1 MVKRIIAIAIV
12 YLVAVAGWIFLGG
25 TISYRTDRQDAD
37 LKSTVGQLW
46 GIPLEQK
53 APWGVIAAET
63 ITQTSRP
70 NDSGNGIVY
79 VRPGATSETYEAP
92 IAANDIRISFELDQ
106 RQKGLLWYSTYRV
119 RFSGDYVFEN
129 PRDRSGSFTVN
140 FAFPAANGH
149 YDDFRLEMD
158 GAAVPFTRQN
168 ANLIVATIPCEGRSR
183 HRVFINYNSQGMDRF
198 IYRFADGISEV
209 RNFKLVANTDFDG
222 YDHPANTIS
231 PNVTKERTGNGW
243 QLTWDY
249 KDLIAGNAIGIEM
262 PQKINPGPMA
272 ARISYFAPV
281 SLGFFFFLI
290 FVISLLRGVRIHPM
304 NYFFLAAAF
313 FAFHLLLAYLVDHVS
328 IHAAFALCS
337 MVSIILVVSYMRIV
351 AGNRFAFLEVALA
364 QLVYLI
370 GFSYAFFFEGFTGL
384 AVTIGSIITLF
395 VVMQS
400 TARIDWGQRFKL
412 NGEASAALETKPSQ

>member
-1 MVKRIIAIAIV
+1 MVKTIVAIAIV
-12 YLVAVAGWIFLGG
+12 YLIAVVGWITLAG
-25 TISYRTDRQDAD
+25 TISYRTDHQDAD
-37 LKSTVGQLW
+37 LKHEVGQLW
-46 GIPLEQK
+46 GSPLEQN
-53 APWGVIAAET
+53 APAASLGVDRQVET
-63 ITQTSRP
+63 EKWDASQKRRIVERTTVIDKYDLP
-70 NDSGNGIVY
+70 IIENGI
-79 VRPGATSETYEAP
+79 
-92 IAANDIRISFELDQ
+92 RIGFELDQ

-119 RFSGDYVFEN
+119 RFSGDYLFEN
-129 PRDRSGSFTVN
+129 AQDKSGGLTVS

-149 YDDFRLEMD
+149 YDDFKFELD
-158 GAAVPFTRQN
+158 GAPVPFTRQN
-168 ANLIVATIPCEGRSR
+168 ASTVVATIPCAAKSR
-183 HRVFINYNSQGMDRF
+183 HRLAVNYNSQGLDRF
-198 IYRFADGISEV
+198 TYRFGDGISEV
-209 RNFKLVANTDFDG
+209 RNFKLVATTDFDG

-231 PNVTKERTGNGW
+231 PNVTKERLRNGW

-249 KDLIAGNAIGIEM
+249 KDLIAGTGIGIEM

-272 ARISYFAPV
+272 ARISFFAPV

-290 FVISLLRGVRIHPM
+290 FVISLLRGLRIHPM

-313 FAFHLLLAYLVDHVS
+313 FAFHLLLAYLVDHIS

-351 AGNRFAFLEVALA
+351 AGNRFAFFEVGMA

-395 VVMQS
+395 VVMQA
-400 TARIDWGQRFKL
+400 TARIDWAKRFNL
-412 NGEASAALETKPSQ
+412 NGETSVALEIKPS